1 MQQQQNQ
8 YDFIMGS
15 PNGPKPKFSI
25 KSGSSNKMFIYA
37 IIGLAVLLVPFIIY
51 MVLFAGA
58 PDNKEQ
64 LVKVV
69 QQQTELIRVA
79 EVGLKQSRDDNA
91 KNLARTTS
99 LSITSDLSSL
109 KSTLNSQK
117 VKTPSKLLNGGKN
130 AKTDQLFT
138 NAQQNNRFD
147 EVFLKEL
154 QDELVAYQKSVKSTY
169 DLTTN
174 TKLKATL
181 STQYKN
187 ASLLIGVAPE

>member
-1 MQQQQNQ
+1 
-8 YDFIMGS
+8 MGS
-15 PNGPKPKFSI
+15 PNGPKPGFSL
-25 KSGSSNKMFIYA
+25 KGGSSNKLFIYA
-37 IIGLAVLLVPFIIY
+37 ILGLAVLLVPFIIY

-64 LVKVV
+64 LIKVV

-79 EVGLKQSRDDNA
+79 EMGLKQSRDDNA

-99 LSITSDLSSL
+99 LSITSDLSAL
-109 KSTLNSQK
+109 KTALNSQK

-130 AKTDQLFT
+130 PKTDELFT

-174 TKLKATL
+174 KKLKATL